1 MGTMRKKEGHLFIV
15 SESANWYSHLRD
27 SVGKYPKNI
36 KINLPQ
42 DSAIY
47 TTVYTKGLYTY
58 FREICLFIFLV
69 ALFIIA
75 RNQNKHRHPSTNE

>member
-47 TTVYTKGLYTY
+47 TTVIQKDSTHTLEKLAYSYSLLLY
-58 FREICLFIFLV
+58 
-69 ALFIIA
+69 
-75 RNQNKHRHPSTNE
+75 S